1 MNFRLRQKSLAGNA
15 RKENVRR
22 RSMGMLN
29 FNNNTATTV
38 NSASSKTT
46 LIQQLKNSKL
56 FSSAQSEWY
65 NAEIL
70 YYVEVENYPKSH
82 RTAQMVLEKR
92 AKRQGH
98 RYLALLRKRN
108 DTATDVA
115 ASIYFVQLMV
125 SDVSED
131 ANSTDRDTNNNNH
144 KNVECKFFFP
154 LLSLKAI
161 EHVEDDSNKDAVTN
175 RDTNALLVQNEGG
188 PALNESGIPTGIS
201 MMDTVDSEAVFIF
214 PSVDVSF
221 YFEND
226 SERSRSTW
234 IIVKI
239 ARLYAIEISIGHKI
253 DLDAIGYAFT
263 YDSTSLL
270 LQFPFLKKLGLGS
283 STIGDTA
290 FTEEEMEAEMLLNE
304 LNMYGNHDGKVS
316 YLSPQE
322 LHQKLEDRKDGL
334 QVEIINYLLQWEEE
348 EAVPMTP
355 SEESHGTH
363 HRNAPTMNSL
373 RSSTS
378 TNNANNDNGSMLPYN
393 DNIDVLGALMHV
405 DEELDGQ

>member
-1 MNFRLRQKSLAGNA
+1 M
-15 RKENVRR
+15 
-22 RSMGMLN
+22 
-29 FNNNTATTV
+29 
-38 NSASSKTT
+38 
-46 LIQQLKNSKL
+46 
-56 FSSAQSEWY
+56 
-65 NAEIL
+65 
-70 YYVEVENYPKSH
+70 
-82 RTAQMVLEKR
+82 
-92 AKRQGH
+92 
-98 RYLALLRKRN
+98 
-108 DTATDVA
+108 
-115 ASIYFVQLMV
+115 
-125 SDVSED
+125 
-131 ANSTDRDTNNNNH
+131 
-144 KNVECKFFFP
+144 
-154 LLSLKAI
+154 SLKAI

-316 YLSPQE
+316 YLSSQE
-322 LHQKLEDRKDGL
+322 LHQQLEDRKDGL

-373 RSSTS
+373 RSLHRFLLVPIISLYIIIFMST
-378 TNNANNDNGSMLPYN
+378 DVEKWLGVQ
-393 DNIDVLGALMHV
+393 IDQLTSIQSKLFLIENESGNLETSLLNLTAVQKIVQVHYAFSSSPSVSFSSLLSHRWR
-405 DEELDGQ
+405 